1 MPSST
6 PWMKFSDLPQRG
18 AVLLRTKL
26 ERLSRPQRLAVL
38 LIVGAAA
45 LALAAAA
52 CSQLGLNFATAA
64 FALLTVVVGVSL
76 LDGFISSAVL
86 SVIAVGCLS
95 FFVVEPLHTFV
106 VGDAQDLTALTAFL
120 LTSLAVSG
128 LVSRLGTLQR
138 EHARLL
144 GAYEALERS
153 AQRYR
158 TIFEHMPIGLCQV
171 DASAVAPLFREL
183 REQGVTDL
191 KAYIDEHPEFVRRTQ
206 DLMIVEEANEEL
218 ARIHGAKS
226 AAELVGPATRFWE
239 PDLFDGA
246 RRLLESRY
254 RGEMFFRPEVKLRAL
269 NGRVI
274 DAIHAVAR
282 AGPML
287 DRSLRYGQG
296 PRAGGVEPPAG
307 RFRPR
312 GARLDAGRADRLHR
326 ARGQPAAGGHCDQR
340 RGRLRITCR
349 VSRSNSCTPSRSSS
363 RRTCWLMAPAVT
375 CNSCAACL
383 KLRWRAAASKARRAL
398 SGGSR

>member
-6 PWMKFSDLPQRG
+6 PWMKFSDLPQRW

-287 DRSLRYGQG
+287 DRSLVGIIDVTDRV
-296 PRAGGVEPPAG
+296 RAQEALNRLQADFAHAARVSMLGELTASIAHEVNQPLAAIATNGEAGSGSPAVSAAQTAAHPAAPPAG
-307 RFRPR
+307 GP
-312 GARLDAGRADRLHR
+312 AG
-326 ARGQPAAGGHCDQR
+326 
-340 RGRLRITCR
+340 
-349 VSRSNSCTPSRSSS
+349 
-363 RRTCWLMAPAVT
+363 
-375 CNSCAACL
+375 
-383 KLRWRAAASKARRAL
+383 
-398 SGGSR
+398 